1 MFSKNRR
8 ITELERRIG
17 NLESIVRDLDN
28 RMQNNTHIMLP
39 QQGYTVQQ
47 WGVNVPLERMVRLI
61 LSHLGL
67 EYKSA
72 IETET
77 LVKKEDTK

>member
-8 ITELERRIG
+8 IKDLERRVG
-17 NLESIVRDLDN
+17 NLESLIKDVGS
-28 RMQNNTHIMLP
+28 RMENSTHIMLP

-47 WGVNVPLERMVRLI
+47 WGISVPLERIVRLI

-67 EYKSA
+67 EYKAA
-72 IETET
+72 IEAET
-77 LVKKEDTK
+77 LVKKKDQ